1 MKESSDL
8 LRSLNI
14 RCISFA
20 VLFAFL
26 TSITAGLTGN
36 LAHALSIN
44 EERELGEK
52 LLSIIRTEFD
62 LLDEPDLT
70 QYITRIGNEVLKE
83 TGTSYFDYHFF
94 VVKDKEIN
102 AFAAPS
108 GLLFFNAGL
117 IAAMSNENELAS
129 VMAHE
134 AGHIVSRHY
143 ANRLK
148 KSSKMSIATT
158 ALILA
163 GIALGGGAV
172 SEALITGAMATN
184 ATMSLKFSRA
194 DEEEADRLAYRWMR
208 AQGRD
213 PADMVNML
221 RTLRKINLY
230 RSANIPPY
238 LLTHPEPHAR
248 MEYVQDLLLYSDNV
262 EYRTIDEFE
271 FKRFQYRILSQS
283 KDPYTLIPVFRKKSS
298 AVDETQ
304 RIGVMEYYGLAL
316 ALQAAA
322 DYEAAEK
329 ALQRVIDLYP
339 DKTILKTDLG
349 VIFFDA
355 GRFSEALGLFN
366 QSRAA
371 DRGCNYTTYYLAR
384 TLEQTGSLDQAI
396 QFYDELLTLQ
406 PDYADLYYR
415 LGKIWA
421 AKGETGV
428 GYYYLGMHHW
438 YGGDAQSARW
448 NLNRALKSLAA
459 DDPFHAKAQAM
470 LAKIERLQS
479 IR

>member
-1 MKESSDL
+1 L
-8 LRSLNI
+8 LRSLNN

-20 VLFAFL
+20 VLLAFL
-26 TSITAGLTGN
+26 ISINAGLTGN
-36 LAHALSIN
+36 LAHALTIS

-52 LLSIIRTEFD
+52 LLSIVRSEFD

-70 QYITRIGNEVLKE
+70 QYITRIGREILKE
-83 TGTSYFDYHFF
+83 TGSSYFDYHFF

-108 GLLFFNAGL
+108 GLIFFNAGL
-117 IAAMSNENELAS
+117 IEAMSNENELVS

-148 KSSKMSIATT
+148 KSTTTSIATA

-163 GIALGGGAV
+163 GIAMGAGAV

-184 ATMSLKFSRA
+184 ATLGLKFSRI
-194 DEEEADRLAYRWMR
+194 DEEEADRLAYKWMK

-213 PADMVNML
+213 PADMVDML

-238 LLTHPEPHAR
+238 LLTHPEPHTR
-248 MEYVQDLLLYSDNV
+248 MGYVQDLLLYSNNGD
-262 EYRTIDEFE
+262 YRNIDEFE

-283 KDPYTLIPVFRKKSS
+283 KDPQTLIPLFKNNIAAADTDK
-298 AVDETQ
+298 TG
-304 RIGVMEYYGLAL
+304 GVMEYYGLAL
-316 ALQAAA
+316 ALRAAA
-322 DYEAAEK
+322 DYDAAEK
-329 ALQRVIDLYP
+329 ALHTVIDHYP
-339 DKTILKTDLG
+339 DKSILKTDLG
-349 VIFFDA
+349 VIFFES
-355 GRFSEALGLFN
+355 GRYSEALKIFN
-366 QSRAA
+366 QAWA
-371 DRGCNYTTYYLAR
+371 TDRDCNYTTYYLAR
-384 TLEQTGSLDQAI
+384 TLEQTGSLDRAI
-396 QFYDELLTLQ
+396 QLYDELLAVQ

-421 AKGETGV
+421 AKGNKGV
-428 GYYYLGMHHW
+428 GYYYLGVYHW
-438 YGGDAQSARW
+438 YEGDAQSAKW
-448 NLNRALKSLAA
+448 NLYQAQKDLATG
-459 DDPFHAKAQAM
+459 DPFHAKAQAM
-470 LAKIERLQS
+470 LAKIERLES

>member
-8 LRSLNI
+8 LRNLNN
-14 RCISFA
+14 RRISFA

-26 TSITAGLTGN
+26 TSITVGLTGN
-36 LAHALSIN
+36 LAHALSIS

-52 LLSIIRTEFD
+52 LLSIVRAEFD

-70 QYITRIGNEVLKE
+70 QYITRIGREILKE
-83 TGTSYFDYHFF
+83 TGSSYFDYHFF

-108 GLLFFNAGL
+108 GLIFFNAGL
-117 IAAMSNENELAS
+117 IAAMSNENELVS

-148 KSSKMSIATT
+148 KSTKTSIATA

-172 SEALITGAMATN
+172 SEALITGAMATS
-184 ATMSLKFSRA
+184 ATLSLKFSRV
-194 DEEEADRLAYRWMR
+194 DEEEADRLAFKWMK

-213 PADMVNML
+213 PADMVDML

-238 LLTHPEPHAR
+238 LLTHPEPHTR
-248 MEYVQDLLLYSDNV
+248 MGYVQDLLLYSNNGD
-262 EYRTIDEFE
+262 YRTIDDFE

-283 KDPYTLIPVFRKKSS
+283 KDPQILIPIFKKNI
-298 AVDETQ
+298 AAADMELRVA
-304 RIGVMEYYGLAL
+304 VMEYYGLAL

-322 DYEAAEK
+322 DYDAAEK
-329 ALQRVIDLYP
+329 ALHTVIDHYP
-339 DKTILKTDLG
+339 AKSILKTDLG
-349 VIFFDA
+349 VIFFES
-355 GRFSEALGLFN
+355 GRYSEALKILN
-366 QSRAA
+366 QAWA
-371 DRGCNYTTYYLAR
+371 MDRNCNYTTYYLGR
-384 TLEQTGSLDQAI
+384 ILEQTGSLDRAI
-396 QFYDELLTLQ
+396 QLYDELLAVQ

-421 AKGETGV
+421 AKGNKGV
-428 GYYYLGMHHW
+428 GYYYLGVHHW
-438 YGGDAQSARW
+438 YEGDAQSAKW
-448 NLNRALKSLAA
+448 NLNRAQRDLAA

-470 LAKIERLQS
+470 LAKIARLQS